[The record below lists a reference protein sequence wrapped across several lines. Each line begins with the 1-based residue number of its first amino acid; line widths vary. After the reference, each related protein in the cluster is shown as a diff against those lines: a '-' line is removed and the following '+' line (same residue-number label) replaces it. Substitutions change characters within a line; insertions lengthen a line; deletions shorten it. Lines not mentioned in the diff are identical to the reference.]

1 MDLFKYGVLIE
12 KANKLLDDINELLE
26 KTNIEKIKIYKL
38 IEDNKKDLENISNTN
53 LLISEKK

>member
-1 MDLFKYGVLIE
+1 MGIFKYEILIE
-12 KANKLLDDINELLE
+12 RANKLLDDINELLE